1 MINRAWGSRT
11 TFLSLAFCVSA
22 ALSGC
27 GGGDGSSSTASAQ
40 QPVSSPAPGPVAPTP
55 DPTPAPGANAA
66 PTISGATVQSVNA
79 DTPYTFTPSANDPDG
94 DTLSFQIA
102 NKPAWATFSTVTGA
116 LTGKPSPAHAG
127 SYADIAI
134 SVSDGKASAS
144 LPPFSI
150 DVVQAVMDGDTLYW
164 TAPTQNE
171 DGSVITDLAGFTIVY
186 GSSPTMLHRSV
197 RIANPSVDR
206 YVFDSLQA
214 GTYYFAVSAYG
225 ATGTPS
231 RISNVVSKVI
241 Q

>member
-1 MINRAWGSRT
+1 MSNRAWGSRT
-11 TFLSLAFCVSA
+11 ALLSLAFCVSA

-27 GGGDGSSSTASAQ
+27 GGGGDSSSAAAGPVSQ
-40 QPVSSPAPGPVAPTP
+40 QPVAPSP
-55 DPTPAPGANAA
+55 DPPSANAA

-79 DTPYTFTPSANDPDG
+79 DTAYAFTPSANDADG

-102 NKPAWATFSTVTGA
+102 NKPTWATFSTVTGA
-116 LTGKPSPAHAG
+116 LSGTPTPAHAG
-127 SYADIAI
+127 SYANVSI

-150 DVVQAVMDGDTLYW
+150 DVVQAVIDGDTLSW

-171 DGSVITDLAGFTIVY
+171 DGSAITDLAGFTIVF
-186 GSSPTMLHRSV
+186 GSSPTVLHRSV
-197 RIANPSVDR
+197 RVANPTVDR

-214 GTYYFAVSAYG
+214 GTYYFAVRAYT
-225 ATGTPS
+225 ATGVQSPL
-231 RISNVVSKVI
+231 SNVVSKVF